1 MSAEQRENLAA
12 ILRQS
17 AFPADSGVSE
27 QRRLLRE
34 LTPAQPVAAGVTQAY
49 YPILDETTAARDR
62 AEQLLTAHLTGATRG
77 TA

>member
-34 LTPAQPVAAGVTQAY
+34 LTSAQLAAGVTQAY
-49 YPILDETTAARDR
+49 YPILDETTVARDR
-62 AEQLLTAHLTGATRG
+62 AGQLLTAHLTGATRG